1 MRVRALPRDQYPE
14 KLLFVYDKTNVFR
27 KYECPPVF
35 TDDGAKDQ
43 TFVANPWGNGM
54 ASIHQHPTRGRTTLR
69 PSCHSYH
76 ITYGMV

>member
-1 MRVRALPRDQYPE
+1 VRALPRDAYPE

-43 TFVANPWGNGM
+43 TFVANPWGNG
-54 ASIHQHPTRGRTTLR
+54 S
-69 PSCHSYH
+69 HSYSLVPSSFSDWFWYLYRF
-76 ITYGMV
+76 TSN

>member
-27 KYECPPVF
+27 KYECPSVF

-43 TFVANPWGNGM
+43 TFVANPWGNG
-54 ASIHQHPTRGRTTLR
+54 TTLPWPR
-69 PSCHSYH
+69 CV
-76 ITYGMV
+76 G